1 MASTVEYSAGQ
12 GVKRHLP
19 SILCRIW
26 RKDGVC
32 RSINAEYGK
41 RGVCGRITDLPRPRR
56 MPAARGLADGQSRRK
71 GS

>member
-1 MASTVEYSAGQ
+1 MASTGEYSAGQ

-19 SILCRIW
+19 SILW

-32 RSINAEYGK
+32 GRLMPNMAK
-41 RGVCGRITDLPRPRR
+41 DGVCGRIKDSPRPRQ